1 MPGGTKHD
9 DFGLD
14 GKVAIVTGGGA
25 PDDGIGNGRAAAI
38 LLARSGAKLLVVDIE
53 REAADQ
59 TVKMI
64 EAEGGTALTFLAD
77 VSDESQCKMVVDAA
91 VKTYGRLD
99 LLDNNVGIGGRGS

>member
-1 MPGGTKHD
+1 MMAEERRHD

-25 PDDGIGNGRAAAI
+25 PNDGIGNGRAAAM
-38 LLARSGAKLLVVDIE
+38 LLARSGVKVLVVDIE

-64 EAEGGTALTFLAD
+64 EAEGGAASSFIAD
-77 VSDESQCKMVVDAA
+77 VSEEGQCRTLVEAA
-91 VKTYGRLD
+91 VRTYGRLD
-99 LLDNNVGIGGRGS
+99 LLDNNVGIGG